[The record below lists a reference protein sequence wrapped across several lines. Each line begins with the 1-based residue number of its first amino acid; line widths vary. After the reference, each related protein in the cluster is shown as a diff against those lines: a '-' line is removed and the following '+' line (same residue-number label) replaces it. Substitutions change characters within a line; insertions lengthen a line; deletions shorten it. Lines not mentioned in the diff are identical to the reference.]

1 MKYSDLKLRS
11 SISFSEEILE
21 RVKEMSSLTK
31 EERLTRKDEVK
42 DLVQDIKAEYK
53 YELLPKL
60 QNKVK
65 EDLAELKANTKTA
78 LDEIEKTR
86 VESINSIKAKLDPT
100 SKEYDDSIKGA
111 EIVAKRARIK
121 ENNNYDIL
129 EKDVKM
135 QSLDLYNDY
144 SNLLKLA
151 TGKARSLQDSVM
163 TVALETKATLNLK
176 RTLTSK
182 STYTGLVPF
191 FMLVA
196 VIIAFYVSNAITGYK
211 GNLTDVINNGVFVAV
226 VATGAVYI
234 YSSGSFDM
242 SLGPASLMCAT
253 VAAIVYNTT
262 GNVVLACVISIA
274 LGAVLGIVNAVLANV
289 LDLPVMVMTLTMLNI
304 LNSIHAVILKTQG
317 NELTVNNGMPGTTIV
332 YATFLVCFFL
342 LLWAIFNYT
351 KMGRRNKFIG
361 SNDKAAKFS
370 GVSLMKTGIISFAIS
385 GVGLGIAGFLFASY
399 KSGSSF
405 STGTLLDTIGLN
417 VVIAIVFGGMTTSGG
432 PRSKVSCAVIG
443 AFFCIFLDE
452 LFRSCGAADYRFL
465 AKGII
470 FLIVSFANM
479 YSTRPKMLAR

>member
-1 MKYSDLKLRS
+1 MKYSEIKFRS
-11 SISFSEEILE
+11 SISFSEELLIK
-21 RVKEMSSLTK
+21 VSKESSLSK
-31 EERLTRKDEVK
+31 EEVNSLSLEVK
-42 DLVQDIKAEYK
+42 KEYK
-53 YELLPKL
+53 EVLLPKL
-60 QNKVK
+60 KDKISK
-65 EDLAELKANTKTA
+65 ELAELKVNTKKA

-86 VESINSIKAKLDPT
+86 VESINNIKENIDST
-100 SKEYDDSIKGA
+100 TKEYDDSIKGA

-129 EKDVKM
+129 ERDIKL
-135 QSLDLYNDY
+135 QELDLYNDY
-144 SNLLKLA
+144 SNLLKVVS
-151 TGKARSLQDSVM
+151 GKKRAFIDSIQTM
-163 TVALETKATLNLK
+163 FLESKATLNIK
-176 RTLTSK
+176 KTLTNK
-182 STYTGLVPF
+182 KTYTGLVPF
-191 FMLVA
+191 FMLTA
-196 VIIAFYVSNAITGYK
+196 VIIAFYISNAITGYQ

-242 SLGPASLMCAT
+242 SLGAASLMCAT
-253 VAAIVYNTT
+253 IAAIIYNAT
-262 GNVVLACVISIA
+262 GNIFLACLVSIA
-274 LGAVLGIVNAVLANV
+274 LGAVLGIVNAILANV

-304 LNSIHAVILKTQG
+304 LNSVHAVILKTQG
-317 NELTVNNGMPGTTIV
+317 NELQVSEGLPGNTIV

-361 SNDKAAKFS
+361 SNEVAAKYS

-405 STGTLLDTIGLN
+405 STGTILDTIGLN

>member
-1 MKYSDLKLRS
+1 MKYSEIKFRS
-11 SISFSEEILE
+11 SISFSEELLSK
-21 RVKEMSSLTK
+21 VSKESSLSK
-31 EERLTRKDEVK
+31 EEINSLTLE
-42 DLVQDIKAEYK
+42 IKKEYK
-53 YELLPKL
+53 EVLLPK
-60 QNKVK
+60 VK
-65 EDLAELKANTKTA
+65 EKITKELNELKVNTKKA

-86 VESINSIKAKLDPT
+86 VDAINNIKANINPST
-100 SKEYDDSIKGA
+100 KEYDDSIKGA

-121 ENNNYDIL
+121 ENNNHDIL
-129 EKDVKM
+129 DRDIKLQE
-135 QSLDLYNDY
+135 LDLYNDY
-144 SNLLKLA
+144 SNLLKVVS
-151 TGKARSLQDSVM
+151 GKKRAFADSVQTM
-163 TVALETKATLNLK
+163 FLETKATLNIK
-176 RTLTSK
+176 KTLTNK
-182 STYTGLVPF
+182 KTYTGLVPL
-191 FMLVA
+191 FMLIT
-196 VIIAFYVSNAITGYK
+196 VIAAFYISNAITGYQ

-242 SLGPASLMCAT
+242 SLGAASLMCAT
-253 VAAIVYNTT
+253 IAAIIYNST
-262 GNVVLACVISIA
+262 GNIFLACTISIA
-274 LGAVLGIVNAVLANV
+274 LGACLGVVNAILANV

-304 LNSIHAVILKTQG
+304 LNSVHAVILKTQG
-317 NELTVNNGMPGTTIV
+317 NELQVNEGLPGNTIV

-361 SNDKAAKFS
+361 SNEVAAKYS

-405 STGTLLDTIGLN
+405 STGTILDTIGLN

>member
-1 MKYSDLKLRS
+1 MKYSEIKFRS
-11 SISFSEEILE
+11 SILFSEELLSK
-21 RVKEMSSLTK
+21 VSKESSLSK
-31 EERLTRKDEVK
+31 EEINSLTLE
-42 DLVQDIKAEYK
+42 IKKEYK
-53 YELLPKL
+53 EVLLPK
-60 QNKVK
+60 VK
-65 EDLAELKANTKTA
+65 EKITKELNELKVNTKKA
-78 LDEIEKTR
+78 LEEIEKTR
-86 VESINSIKAKLDPT
+86 VDAINNIKANIDPS

-121 ENNNYDIL
+121 ENNNHDIL
-129 EKDVKM
+129 DRDIKLQE
-135 QSLDLYNDY
+135 LDLYNDY
-144 SNLLKLA
+144 SNLLKVVS
-151 TGKARSLQDSVM
+151 GKKRAFADSVQTM
-163 TVALETKATLNLK
+163 FLETKATLNIK
-176 RTLTSK
+176 KTLTNK
-182 STYTGLVPF
+182 KTYTGLVPL
-191 FMLVA
+191 FMLIT
-196 VIIAFYVSNAITGYK
+196 VIVAFYISNAITGYQ

-242 SLGPASLMCAT
+242 SLGAASLMCAT
-253 VAAIVYNTT
+253 IAAIIYNST
-262 GNVVLACVISIA
+262 GNIFLACTISIA
-274 LGAVLGIVNAVLANV
+274 LGACLGIVNAILANV

-304 LNSIHAVILKTQG
+304 LNSVHAVILKTQG
-317 NELTVNNGMPGTTIV
+317 NELQVNEGLPGNTIV

-361 SNDKAAKFS
+361 SNEVAAKYS

-405 STGTLLDTIGLN
+405 STGTILDTIGLN

>member
-11 SISFSEEILE
+11 SISFNEEILE

-121 ENNNYDIL
+121 ENNNYDVL
-129 EKDVKM
+129 EKDIKL

-151 TGKARSLQDSVM
+151 SGKARTLQDSVM

-317 NELTVNNGMPGTTIV
+317 NELTVNQGMPGTTVV

>member
-1 MKYSDLKLRS
+1 MKYSEIKFRS
-11 SISFSEEILE
+11 SISFSEELLIK
-21 RVKEMSSLTK
+21 VSKESSLSK
-31 EERLTRKDEVK
+31 EEVNSLSLEVK
-42 DLVQDIKAEYK
+42 KEYK
-53 YELLPKL
+53 EVLLPKL
-60 QNKVK
+60 KDKISK
-65 EDLAELKANTKTA
+65 ELAELKANTKKA

-86 VESINSIKAKLDPT
+86 VESINNIKENIDST
-100 SKEYDDSIKGA
+100 TKEYDDSIKGA

-129 EKDVKM
+129 ERDIKL
-135 QSLDLYNDY
+135 QELDLYNDY
-144 SNLLKLA
+144 SNLLKVVS
-151 TGKARSLQDSVM
+151 GKKRAFIDSIQTM
-163 TVALETKATLNLK
+163 FLESKATLNIK
-176 RTLTSK
+176 KTLTNK
-182 STYTGLVPF
+182 KTYTGLVPF
-191 FMLVA
+191 FMLTA
-196 VIIAFYVSNAITGYK
+196 VIIAFYISNAITGYQ

-242 SLGPASLMCAT
+242 SLGAASLMCAT
-253 VAAIVYNTT
+253 IAAIIYNAT
-262 GNVVLACVISIA
+262 GNIFLACLVSIA
-274 LGAVLGIVNAVLANV
+274 LGAVLGIVNAILANV

-304 LNSIHAVILKTQG
+304 LNSVHAVILKTQG
-317 NELTVNNGMPGTTIV
+317 NELQVSEGLPGNTIV

-361 SNDKAAKFS
+361 SNEVAAKYS

-405 STGTLLDTIGLN
+405 STGTILDTIGLN

>member
-121 ENNNYDIL
+121 ENNNYDVL

-151 TGKARSLQDSVM
+151 TGKARTLQDSVM

-182 STYTGLVPF
+182 STYTGLVPM
-191 FMLVA
+191 FMLIA

-317 NELTVNNGMPGTTIV
+317 NELTVQPGMPGTTIV

>member
-1 MKYSDLKLRS
+1 MKYSKIKFRS
-11 SISFSEEILE
+11 SISFSEELLIK
-21 RVKEMSSLTK
+21 VSKESSLSK
-31 EERLTRKDEVK
+31 EEVNSLSLEVK
-42 DLVQDIKAEYK
+42 KEYK
-53 YELLPKL
+53 EVLLPKL
-60 QNKVK
+60 KDKISK
-65 EDLAELKANTKTA
+65 ELAELKANTKKA

-86 VESINSIKAKLDPT
+86 VESINNIKENIDST
-100 SKEYDDSIKGA
+100 TKEYDDSIKGA

-129 EKDVKM
+129 ERDIKL
-135 QSLDLYNDY
+135 QELDLYNDY
-144 SNLLKLA
+144 SNLLKVVS
-151 TGKARSLQDSVM
+151 GKKRAFIDSIQTM
-163 TVALETKATLNLK
+163 FLESKATLNIK
-176 RTLTSK
+176 KTLTNK
-182 STYTGLVPF
+182 KTYTGLVPF
-191 FMLVA
+191 FMLTA
-196 VIIAFYVSNAITGYK
+196 VIIAFYISNAITGYQ

-242 SLGPASLMCAT
+242 SLGAASLMCAT
-253 VAAIVYNTT
+253 IAAIIYNAT
-262 GNVVLACVISIA
+262 GNIFLACLVSIA
-274 LGAVLGIVNAVLANV
+274 LGAVLGIVNAILANV

-304 LNSIHAVILKTQG
+304 LNSVHAVILKTQG
-317 NELTVNNGMPGTTIV
+317 NELQVSEGLPGNTIV

-361 SNDKAAKFS
+361 SNEVAAKYS

-405 STGTLLDTIGLN
+405 STGTILDTIGLN

>member
-1 MKYSDLKLRS
+1 MEYKDLKFRS
-11 SISFSEEILE
+11 SISFSEELLNKVSKASSLNNE
-21 RVKEMSSLTK
+21 DRKTLAKEVKE
-31 EERLTRKDEVK
+31 
-42 DLVQDIKAEYK
+42 EYK
-53 YELLPKL
+53 TNVLPRLENEVSREIASLKETT
-60 QNKVK
+60 NK
-65 EDLAELKANTKTA
+65 A
-78 LDEIEKTR
+78 LEEIEKTR
-86 VESINSIKAKLDPT
+86 AEAIENIKTNIDST
-100 SKEYDDSIKGA
+100 TKEYDDSIKGA

-121 ENNNYDIL
+121 EHNNYDIL
-129 EKDVKM
+129 EKDIKLKR
-135 QSLDLYNDY
+135 LDLYNDY
-144 SNLLKLA
+144 SNILKVVSGKKRAFQDAVNTMIIEHRA
-151 TGKARSLQDSVM
+151 TF
-163 TVALETKATLNLK
+163 NLK

-182 STYTGLVPF
+182 STYTGLVPL
-191 FMLVA
+191 FMLIG
-196 VIIAFYVSNAITGYK
+196 VIIAFYISNAITGYK

-253 VAAIVYNTT
+253 IAAIVYNST
-262 GNVVLACVISIA
+262 GNVALACIISIA

-304 LNSIHAVILKTQG
+304 LNSVHAVILKTQG
-317 NELTVNNGMPGTTIV
+317 NELGVNPGMPGHTIV

-361 SNDKAAKFS
+361 SNSMAAKYS

-405 STGTLLDTIGLN
+405 STGTILDTIGLN

>member
-11 SISFSEEILE
+11 SISFNEEILE
-21 RVKEMSSLTK
+21 RVNEMSSLTK
-31 EERLTRKDEVK
+31 EERLARKDEVK

-121 ENNNYDIL
+121 ENNNYDVL
-129 EKDVKM
+129 EKDIKL

-151 TGKARSLQDSVM
+151 SGKARTLQDSVM

-317 NELTVNNGMPGTTIV
+317 NELTVNQGMPGTTVV

>member
-151 TGKARSLQDSVM
+151 TGKARTLQDSVM

-182 STYTGLVPF
+182 STYTGLVPM
-191 FMLVA
+191 FMLIA

-317 NELTVNNGMPGTTIV
+317 NELTVQPGMPGTTIV

>member
-11 SISFSEEILE
+11 SISFKENILE

-31 EERLTRKDEVK
+31 EERLARKDEVK

-53 YELLPKL
+53 YDLLPKL

-65 EDLAELKANTKTA
+65 EDLAELKANTKKA

-86 VESINSIKAKLDPT
+86 AEAINSIKEKLDPT

-121 ENNNYDIL
+121 ENNNYDVL

-317 NELTVNNGMPGTTIV
+317 NELTVQPGMPGTTVV

>member
-1 MKYSDLKLRS
+1 MKYSEIKFRS
-11 SISFSEEILE
+11 SISFSEELLSK
-21 RVKEMSSLTK
+21 VSKESSLSK
-31 EERLTRKDEVK
+31 EEINSLTLE
-42 DLVQDIKAEYK
+42 IKKEYK
-53 YELLPKL
+53 EVLLPK
-60 QNKVK
+60 VK
-65 EDLAELKANTKTA
+65 EKITKELNELKVNTKKA

-86 VESINSIKAKLDPT
+86 VDAINNIKVNIDPST
-100 SKEYDDSIKGA
+100 KEYDDSIKGA

-121 ENNNYDIL
+121 ENNNHDIL
-129 EKDVKM
+129 DRDIKLQE
-135 QSLDLYNDY
+135 LDLYNDY
-144 SNLLKLA
+144 SNLLKVVS
-151 TGKARSLQDSVM
+151 GKKRAFADSVQTM
-163 TVALETKATLNLK
+163 FLETKATLNIK
-176 RTLTSK
+176 KTLTNK
-182 STYTGLVPF
+182 KTYTGLVPL
-191 FMLVA
+191 FMLIT
-196 VIIAFYVSNAITGYK
+196 VIAAFYISNAITGYQ

-242 SLGPASLMCAT
+242 SLGAASLMCAT
-253 VAAIVYNTT
+253 IAAIIYNST
-262 GNVVLACVISIA
+262 GNIFLACTISIA
-274 LGAVLGIVNAVLANV
+274 LGACLGIVNAILANV

-304 LNSIHAVILKTQG
+304 LNSVHAVILKTQG
-317 NELTVNNGMPGTTIV
+317 NELQVNEGLPGNTIV

-361 SNDKAAKFS
+361 SNEVAAKYS

-405 STGTLLDTIGLN
+405 STGTILDTIGLN

>member
-1 MKYSDLKLRS
+1 MEYSQLKLRS
-11 SISFSEEILE
+11 CLSFSDKLMQ
-21 RVKEMSSLTK
+21 RVSEVSSLSK
-31 EERLTRKDEVK
+31 EERKQLA
-42 DLVQDIKAEYK
+42 LDIKAEYK
-53 YELLPKL
+53 TDLLPQLTAKI
-60 QNKVK
+60 
-65 EDLAELKANTKTA
+65 KA
-78 LDEIEKTR
+78 EIEQLKKNTENALKEIEDTR
-86 VESINSIKAKLDPT
+86 LEAIKAIKEKLNPK

-121 ENNNYDIL
+121 EHSNYDVAERDIKL
-129 EKDVKM
+129 QK
-135 QSLDLYNDY
+135 LDLYNDY
-144 SNLLKLA
+144 SNILKVVTL
-151 TGKARSLQDSVM
+151 KKRNVVDSLNTM
-163 TVALETKATLNLK
+163 AIETKATFNLK

-182 STYTGLVPF
+182 STYTGLVPL
-191 FMLVA
+191 FMLIA
-196 VIIAFYVSNAITGYK
+196 VIIAFYVSNHITGYK

-253 VAAIVYNTT
+253 IAAIVYNAT
-262 GNVVLACVISIA
+262 GNIVLSCALSIA

-317 NELTVNNGMPGTTIV
+317 NELTVNPGMPGTTIV

-342 LLWAIFNYT
+342 LLWTIFNYT

-361 SNDKAAKFS
+361 SNATAAKYS

-405 STGTLLDTIGLN
+405 STGTILDTIGLN

>member
-1 MKYSDLKLRS
+1 MKYSEIKFRS
-11 SISFSEEILE
+11 SISFSEELLIK
-21 RVKEMSSLTK
+21 VSKESSLSK
-31 EERLTRKDEVK
+31 EEVNSLSLEVK
-42 DLVQDIKAEYK
+42 KEYK
-53 YELLPKL
+53 EVLLPKL
-60 QNKVK
+60 KDKISK
-65 EDLAELKANTKTA
+65 ELAELKINTKKA

-86 VESINSIKAKLDPT
+86 VESINNIKENIDSAT
-100 SKEYDDSIKGA
+100 KEYDDSIKGA

-129 EKDVKM
+129 ERDIKL
-135 QSLDLYNDY
+135 QELDLYNDY
-144 SNLLKLA
+144 SNLLKVVS
-151 TGKARSLQDSVM
+151 GKKRAFIDSIQTM
-163 TVALETKATLNLK
+163 FLETKATLNIK
-176 RTLTSK
+176 KTLTNK
-182 STYTGLVPF
+182 KTYTGLVPF
-191 FMLVA
+191 FMLTA
-196 VIIAFYVSNAITGYK
+196 VIIAFYISNAITGYQ

-242 SLGPASLMCAT
+242 SLGAASLMCAT
-253 VAAIVYNTT
+253 IAAIIYNTT
-262 GNVVLACVISIA
+262 GNIFLACLVSIA
-274 LGAVLGIVNAVLANV
+274 LGAVLGIVNAILANV

-304 LNSIHAVILKTQG
+304 LNSVHAVILKTQG
-317 NELTVNNGMPGTTIV
+317 NELQVSEGLPGNTIV

-361 SNDKAAKFS
+361 SNEVAAKYS

-405 STGTLLDTIGLN
+405 STGTILDTIGLN

>member
-1 MKYSDLKLRS
+1 MKYSEIKFRS
-11 SISFSEEILE
+11 SISFSEELLIK
-21 RVKEMSSLTK
+21 VSKESSLSK
-31 EERLTRKDEVK
+31 EEVNSLSLEVK
-42 DLVQDIKAEYK
+42 KEYK
-53 YELLPKL
+53 EVLLPKL
-60 QNKVK
+60 KDKISK
-65 EDLAELKANTKTA
+65 ELVELKANTKKA

-86 VESINSIKAKLDPT
+86 VESINNIKENIDSNT
-100 SKEYDDSIKGA
+100 KEYDDSIKGA

-129 EKDVKM
+129 ERDIKL
-135 QSLDLYNDY
+135 QELDLYNDY
-144 SNLLKLA
+144 SNLLKVVS
-151 TGKARSLQDSVM
+151 GKKRAFIDSIQTM
-163 TVALETKATLNLK
+163 FLETKATLNIK
-176 RTLTSK
+176 KTLTNK
-182 STYTGLVPF
+182 KTYTGLVPF
-191 FMLVA
+191 FMLTA
-196 VIIAFYVSNAITGYK
+196 VIIAFYISNAITGYQ

-242 SLGPASLMCAT
+242 SLGAASLMCAT
-253 VAAIVYNTT
+253 IAAIIYNAT
-262 GNVVLACVISIA
+262 GNIFLACLVSIA
-274 LGAVLGIVNAVLANV
+274 LGAVLGIVNAILANV

-304 LNSIHAVILKTQG
+304 LNSVHAVILKTQG
-317 NELTVNNGMPGTTIV
+317 NELQVSEGLPGNTIV

-351 KMGRRNKFIG
+351 KMGRRNKIIG
-361 SNDKAAKFS
+361 SNEEAAKYS

-405 STGTLLDTIGLN
+405 STGTILDTIGLN

>member
-1 MKYSDLKLRS
+1 MKYSEIKFRS
-11 SISFSEEILE
+11 SISFSEELLIK
-21 RVKEMSSLTK
+21 VSKESSLSK
-31 EERLTRKDEVK
+31 EEVNSLSLEVK
-42 DLVQDIKAEYK
+42 KEYK
-53 YELLPKL
+53 EVLLPKL
-60 QNKVK
+60 KDKISK
-65 EDLAELKANTKTA
+65 ELVELKANTKKA

-86 VESINSIKAKLDPT
+86 VESINNIKENIDSNT
-100 SKEYDDSIKGA
+100 KEYDDSIKGA

-129 EKDVKM
+129 ERDIKL
-135 QSLDLYNDY
+135 QELDLYNDY
-144 SNLLKLA
+144 SNLLKVVS
-151 TGKARSLQDSVM
+151 GKKRAFIDSIQTM
-163 TVALETKATLNLK
+163 FLESKATLNIK
-176 RTLTSK
+176 KTLTNK
-182 STYTGLVPF
+182 KTYTGLVPF
-191 FMLVA
+191 FMLTA
-196 VIIAFYVSNAITGYK
+196 VIIAFYISNAITGYQ

-234 YSSGSFDM
+234 YSRGSFDM
-242 SLGPASLMCAT
+242 SLGAASLMCAT
-253 VAAIVYNTT
+253 IAAIIYNAT
-262 GNVVLACVISIA
+262 GNIFLACLVSIA
-274 LGAVLGIVNAVLANV
+274 LGAVLGIVNAILANV

-304 LNSIHAVILKTQG
+304 LNSVHAVILKTQG
-317 NELTVNNGMPGTTIV
+317 NELQVSEGLPGNTIV

-361 SNDKAAKFS
+361 SNEVAAKYS

-405 STGTLLDTIGLN
+405 STGTILDTIGLN

>member
-11 SISFSEEILE
+11 SLSFSKELLE
-21 RVKEMSSLTK
+21 KVSNVSTLTK
-31 EERLTRKDEVK
+31 EDI
-42 DLVQDIKAEYK
+42 DNLVLDIKAEYK
-53 YELLPKL
+53 NELLPKL
-60 QNKVK
+60 QNKIK
-65 EDLAELKANTKTA
+65 EDLDELKENTQKA

-86 VESINSIKAKLDPT
+86 AESIEAIKAKLDPAT
-100 SKEYDDSIKGA
+100 KEYDDSVKGA

-121 ENNNYDIL
+121 EHNNFDL
-129 EKDVKM
+129 QEKDIRLQKM
-135 QSLDLYNDY
+135 DLYNDY
-144 SNLLKLA
+144 SNLLKVV
-151 TGKARSLQDSVM
+151 TGKKRAFQDSINTM
-163 TVALETKATLNLK
+163 LIEQKATFNLK

-253 VAAIVYNTT
+253 IAAIVYNST
-262 GNVVLACVISIA
+262 GNVALACILSIA

-304 LNSIHAVILKTQG
+304 LNSVHAVILKTQG
-317 NELTVNNGMPGTTIV
+317 NELGVNPGMPGNTVV
-332 YATFLVCFFL
+332 YATFLICFFL

-361 SNDKAAKFS
+361 SNSMAAKYS

-405 STGTLLDTIGLN
+405 STGTILDTIGLN

-452 LFRSCGAADYRFL
+452 LFRSVGAADYRFL

>member
-1 MKYSDLKLRS
+1 MKYSEIKFRS
-11 SISFSEEILE
+11 SISFSEELLSK
-21 RVKEMSSLTK
+21 VSKESSLSK
-31 EERLTRKDEVK
+31 EEINSLTLE
-42 DLVQDIKAEYK
+42 IKKEYK
-53 YELLPKL
+53 EVLLPK
-60 QNKVK
+60 VK
-65 EDLAELKANTKTA
+65 EKITKELNELKVNTKKA

-86 VESINSIKAKLDPT
+86 VDAINNIKANIDPST
-100 SKEYDDSIKGA
+100 KEYDDSIKGA

-121 ENNNYDIL
+121 ENNNHDIL
-129 EKDVKM
+129 DRDIKLQE
-135 QSLDLYNDY
+135 LDLYNDY
-144 SNLLKLA
+144 SNLLKVVS
-151 TGKARSLQDSVM
+151 GKKRAFADSVQTM
-163 TVALETKATLNLK
+163 FLETKATLNIK
-176 RTLTSK
+176 KTLTNK
-182 STYTGLVPF
+182 KTYTGLVPL
-191 FMLVA
+191 FMLIT
-196 VIIAFYVSNAITGYK
+196 VIVAFYISNAITGYQ

-242 SLGPASLMCAT
+242 SLGAASLMCAT
-253 VAAIVYNTT
+253 IAAIIYNST
-262 GNVVLACVISIA
+262 GNIFLACTISIA
-274 LGAVLGIVNAVLANV
+274 LGACLGIVNAILANV

-304 LNSIHAVILKTQG
+304 LNSVHAVILKTQG
-317 NELTVNNGMPGTTIV
+317 NELQVNEGLPGNTIV

-361 SNDKAAKFS
+361 SNEVAAKYS

-405 STGTLLDTIGLN
+405 STGTILDTIGLN

>member
-11 SISFSEEILE
+11 SISFNEEILE
-21 RVKEMSSLTK
+21 RVNEMSSLTK
-31 EERLTRKDEVK
+31 EERLARKDEVK

-121 ENNNYDIL
+121 ENNNYDVL
-129 EKDVKM
+129 EKDIKL

-151 TGKARSLQDSVM
+151 SGKARTLQDSVM

-317 NELTVNNGMPGTTIV
+317 NELTVNQGMPGTTIV

>member
-11 SISFSEEILE
+11 SFSFSKELLE
-21 RVKEMSSLTK
+21 KVSNVSSLTK
-31 EERLTRKDEVK
+31 EDIDNLA
-42 DLVQDIKAEYK
+42 LDIKAEYK
-53 YELLPKL
+53 NELLPRL
-60 QNKVK
+60 QNKIK
-65 EDLAELKANTKTA
+65 EDLDELKENTQKA
-78 LDEIEKTR
+78 LAEIEKTR
-86 VESINSIKAKLDPT
+86 VESIEAIKAKLDPT
-100 SKEYDDSIKGA
+100 TKEYDDSVKGA

-121 ENNNYDIL
+121 EHNNFDL
-129 EKDVKM
+129 QEKDIKLQKM
-135 QSLDLYNDY
+135 DLYNDY
-144 SNLLKLA
+144 SNLLKVV
-151 TGKARSLQDSVM
+151 TGKKRAFQDSINTM
-163 TVALETKATLNLK
+163 LIEQKATFNLK

-317 NELTVNNGMPGTTIV
+317 NELTVNQGMPGTTVV

-405 STGTLLDTIGLN
+405 STGTILDTIGLN

-452 LFRSCGAADYRFL
+452 LFRSVGAADYRFL

>member
-1 MKYSDLKLRS
+1 MKYSELTLRS
-11 SISFSEEILE
+11 SLSFNKELLEKVSE
-21 RVKEMSSLTK
+21 VSSLSK
-31 EERLTRKDEVK
+31 EERINKKQEIK
-42 DLVQDIKAEYK
+42 ELVLSLKAEYK
-53 YELLPKL
+53 NTLLPQINEKIS
-60 QNKVK
+60 K
-65 EDLAELKANTKTA
+65 ELEELKN
-78 LDEIEKTR
+78 KTR
-86 VESINSIKAKLDPT
+86 VALKEIEETRVASLNAIKEKIDSN
-100 SKEYDDSIKGA
+100 SKEYEDSIKGA

-121 ENNNYDIL
+121 ENNNYDVL
-129 EKDVKM
+129 EKDIKL
-135 QSLDLYNDY
+135 QKLDLYNDY
-144 SNLLKLA
+144 SDLLKVV
-151 TGKARSLQDSVM
+151 TGKSRAFQDVIN
-163 TVALETKATLNLK
+163 TNAIETKATFNLK

-182 STYTGLVPF
+182 STYTGLVPL
-191 FMLVA
+191 FMLIA
-196 VIIAFYVSNAITGYK
+196 VIAAFYISNSITGYK

-253 VAAIVYNTT
+253 IAAIVYNST
-262 GNVVLACVISIA
+262 GNIALACILSIG
-274 LGAVLGIVNAVLANV
+274 LGAILGIVNAVLANV

-304 LNSIHAVILKTQG
+304 LNSVHAVILKTQG
-317 NELTVNNGMPGTTIV
+317 NELTVNAGLPGKTIV

-351 KMGRRNKFIG
+351 KMGRRNKYIG
-361 SNDKAAKFS
+361 SNATAAKHS

-405 STGTLLDTIGLN
+405 STGTILDTIGLN

-452 LFRSCGAADYRFL
+452 LFRSCGIADYRFL

-470 FLIVSFANM
+470 FLVVSFANM

>member
-1 MKYSDLKLRS
+1 MKYSEIKFRS
-11 SISFSEEILE
+11 SLSFSEELLKRVSNESSLSNDEIVALTNEIKKEYKEVLTVKIKEKINKEILE
-21 RVKEMSSLTK
+21 LKKNTRASL
-31 EERLTRKDEVK
+31 E
-42 DLVQDIKAEYK
+42 
-53 YELLPKL
+53 
-60 QNKVK
+60 
-65 EDLAELKANTKTA
+65 
-78 LDEIEKTR
+78 EIEKTR
-86 VESINSIKAKLDPT
+86 LESIETIKKNIDPT
-100 SKEYDDSIKGA
+100 TKEYEDSIKGA

-129 EKDVKM
+129 EKDIKL
-135 QSLDLYNDY
+135 QELDLYNDY
-144 SNLLKLA
+144 SNLLKVVS
-151 TGKARSLQDSVM
+151 GKKRAFEDSIQ
-163 TVALETKATLNLK
+163 TLILENKATFNLK
-176 RTLTSK
+176 KTLTNK
-182 STYTGLVPF
+182 KTYTGLVPL
-191 FMLVA
+191 FMLIF
-196 VIIAFYVSNAITGYK
+196 VIIAFYISNSITGYQ

-253 VAAIVYNTT
+253 IAAIIYNST
-262 GNVVLACVISIA
+262 GNIVLACIISIA
-274 LGAVLGIVNAVLANV
+274 LGAVLGIVNAILANV

-317 NELTVNNGMPGTTIV
+317 NELQVNEGMPGNTIV

-361 SNDKAAKFS
+361 SNATAAKYS

-405 STGTLLDTIGLN
+405 STGTILDTIGLN

>member
-11 SISFSEEILE
+11 SLRFSETLLTRISE
-21 RVKEMSSLTK
+21 VSSLTK
-31 EERLTRKDEVK
+31 EEKVERKLEIK
-42 DLVQDIKAEYK
+42 DLVEDIKAEYK
-53 YELLPKL
+53 YDLLPKL
-60 QNKVK
+60 QNKIK
-65 EDLAELKANTKTA
+65 EELGELKINTEKA
-78 LDEIEKTR
+78 LAEIEKTR
-86 VESINSIKAKLDPT
+86 VESIEAIKANLDPT
-100 SKEYDDSIKGA
+100 SKEYEDSIKGA

-121 ENNNYDIL
+121 EHNNYDLL
-129 EKDVKM
+129 EKDIKL
-135 QSLDLYNDY
+135 QKLDFYNDY
-144 SNLLKLA
+144 SNILKVV
-151 TGKARSLQDSVM
+151 TGKRRVVQDSINTM
-163 TVALETKATLNLK
+163 IIEQKATLNLK
-176 RTLTSK
+176 RTLTNK
-182 STYTGLVPF
+182 ATYTGLVPL
-191 FMLVA
+191 FMLIA
-196 VIIAFYVSNAITGYK
+196 VIIAFYISNAITGYK

-253 VAAIVYNTT
+253 IAAIVYNST
-262 GNVVLACVISIA
+262 GNVALACILSIA

-304 LNSIHAVILKTQG
+304 LNSVHAVILKTQG
-317 NELTVNNGMPGTTIV
+317 NELAVKPGMPGHTIV

-361 SNDKAAKFS
+361 SNSMAAKYS

-405 STGTLLDTIGLN
+405 STGTILDTIGLN

>member
-1 MKYSDLKLRS
+1 MKYSEIKFRS
-11 SISFSEEILE
+11 SISFSEELLIK
-21 RVKEMSSLTK
+21 VSKESSLSK
-31 EERLTRKDEVK
+31 EEVNSLSLEVK
-42 DLVQDIKAEYK
+42 KEYK
-53 YELLPKL
+53 EVLLPKL
-60 QNKVK
+60 KDKISK
-65 EDLAELKANTKTA
+65 ELAELKANTKKA

-86 VESINSIKAKLDPT
+86 IESINNIKENIDST
-100 SKEYDDSIKGA
+100 TKEYDDSIKGA

-129 EKDVKM
+129 ERDIKL
-135 QSLDLYNDY
+135 QELDLYNDY
-144 SNLLKLA
+144 SNLLKVVS
-151 TGKARSLQDSVM
+151 GKKRAFIDSIQTM
-163 TVALETKATLNLK
+163 FLETKATLNIK
-176 RTLTSK
+176 KTLTNK
-182 STYTGLVPF
+182 KTYTGLVPF
-191 FMLVA
+191 FMLTA
-196 VIIAFYVSNAITGYK
+196 VIIAFYISNAITGYQ

-242 SLGPASLMCAT
+242 SLGAASLMCAT
-253 VAAIVYNTT
+253 IAAIIYNAT
-262 GNVVLACVISIA
+262 GNIFLACLVSIA
-274 LGAVLGIVNAVLANV
+274 LGAVLGIVNAILANV

-304 LNSIHAVILKTQG
+304 LNSVHAVILKTQG
-317 NELTVNNGMPGTTIV
+317 NELQVSEGLPGNTIV

-361 SNDKAAKFS
+361 SNEVAAKYS

-405 STGTLLDTIGLN
+405 STGTILDTIGLN

>member
-1 MKYSDLKLRS
+1 MKYSEIKFRS
-11 SISFSEEILE
+11 SISFSEELLIK
-21 RVKEMSSLTK
+21 VSKESSLSK
-31 EERLTRKDEVK
+31 EEVNSLSLEVK
-42 DLVQDIKAEYK
+42 KEYK
-53 YELLPKL
+53 EVLLPKL
-60 QNKVK
+60 KDKISK
-65 EDLAELKANTKTA
+65 ELVELKANTKKA

-86 VESINSIKAKLDPT
+86 VESINNIKENIDSNT
-100 SKEYDDSIKGA
+100 KEYDDSIKGA

-129 EKDVKM
+129 ERDIKL
-135 QSLDLYNDY
+135 QELDLYNDY
-144 SNLLKLA
+144 SNLLKVVS
-151 TGKARSLQDSVM
+151 GKKRAFIDSIQTM
-163 TVALETKATLNLK
+163 FLETKATLNIK
-176 RTLTSK
+176 KTLTNK
-182 STYTGLVPF
+182 KTYTGLVPF
-191 FMLVA
+191 FMLTA
-196 VIIAFYVSNAITGYK
+196 VIIAFYISNAITGYQ

-242 SLGPASLMCAT
+242 SLGAASLMCAT
-253 VAAIVYNTT
+253 IAAIIYNAT
-262 GNVVLACVISIA
+262 GNIFLACLVSIA
-274 LGAVLGIVNAVLANV
+274 LGAVLGIVNAILANV

-304 LNSIHAVILKTQG
+304 LNSVHAVILKTQG
-317 NELTVNNGMPGTTIV
+317 NELQVSEGLPGNTIV

-361 SNDKAAKFS
+361 SNEVAAKYS

-405 STGTLLDTIGLN
+405 STGTILDTIGLN

-479 YSTRPKMLAR
+479 FSTRPKMLAR

>member
-11 SISFSEEILE
+11 SISFNEEILE

-31 EERLTRKDEVK
+31 EERLARKDEVK

-121 ENNNYDIL
+121 ENNNYDVL
-129 EKDVKM
+129 EKDIKL

-151 TGKARSLQDSVM
+151 SGKARTLQDSVM

-317 NELTVNNGMPGTTIV
+317 NELTVNQGMPGTTVV

>member
-1 MKYSDLKLRS
+1 MKYSELKLRS
-11 SISFSEEILE
+11 SFSFSEEILE
-21 RVKEMSSLTK
+21 RVKEMSFLTK
-31 EERLTRKDEVK
+31 EDRLDKKAEVK
-42 DLVQDIKAEYK
+42 ELIQDLKEEYK
-53 YELLPKL
+53 HELLPKL
-60 QNKVK
+60 QNKIK
-65 EDLAELKANTKTA
+65 EDLAELKENTKKA
-78 LDEIEKTR
+78 LEEIEKTR
-86 VESINSIKAKLDPT
+86 VEAINSIKEKLDPST
-100 SKEYDDSIKGA
+100 KEYDDSIKGA

-121 ENNNYDIL
+121 EHNNYDLL
-129 EKDVKM
+129 EKDIKL

-144 SNLLKLA
+144 SNLLKVA
-151 TGKARSLQDSVM
+151 TGKGRALQDAVSTM
-163 TVALETKATLNLK
+163 FLENKATFNLK

-191 FMLVA
+191 LMLVA
-196 VIIAFYVSNAITGYK
+196 VIAAFYISKSITGYG

-253 VAAIVYNTT
+253 IAALVYNGT
-262 GNVVLACVISIA
+262 GNVALACIVSIA
-274 LGAVLGIVNAVLANV
+274 LGAVLGIVNAILANV

-304 LNSIHAVILKTQG
+304 LNAIHAVVLKSAGAQL
-317 NELTVNNGMPGTTIV
+317 NVAPGMPASTII

-342 LLWAIFNYT
+342 LLWAVFNYT

-361 SNDKAAKFS
+361 SNSLAAKFS
-370 GVSLMKTGIISFAIS
+370 GVSLMKSGIISFAIS

-399 KSGSSF
+399 NSGSSF
-405 STGTLLDTIGLN
+405 STGTILDTIGLN

-432 PRSKVSCAVIG
+432 PRSKVSCAIIG
-443 AFFCIFLDE
+443 AFFGIFLDE
-452 LFRSCGAADYRFL
+452 LFRSVGAADYRFL